1 MILKGRLLKNAK
13 LEKVPIRQNELHTFS
28 STHTL
33 SIYPLNFVCTFI
45 PKNACSSLR
54 YSIAIANGFIKD
66 INDIKWIHSNNQAFI
81 SSQRE
86 VACAKYTFVI
96 LRCPFKRIASCFL
109 DKFVGRKLKFNDEN
123 GQRLSINFH
132 EFLLI
137 IKSQARKDRNEHWR
151 NQSDF
156 LHYDIYDDYFSIELL
171 SDALNS
177 LESRGFKL
185 IDTRTILKHDLSKH
199 KKVDGNFSK
208 MKDLDLKK
216 MKDEGITPNYKSMY
230 SNEEINLVKEIYNDD
245 IGLYKSLFGE
255 KNLLF

>member
-1 MILKGRLLKNAK
+1 MKRILKNAK
-13 LEKVPIRQNELHTFS
+13 LLNVPIEQNDVNTFS
-28 STHTL
+28 SSYSL

-54 YSIAIANGFIKD
+54 YSIAIANGYIKD
-66 INDIKWIHSNNQAFI
+66 INDIKWIHSNNKTFI

-86 VACAKYTFVI
+86 VACAMYTFVI

-137 IKSQARKDRNEHWR
+137 IKSQARKDRNDHWR

-156 LHYDIYDDYFSIELL
+156 LHYEQYDDYFSVESL
-171 SDALNS
+171 SDAVNS
-177 LESRGFKL
+177 LETRGFSL
-185 IDTRTILKHDLSKH
+185 IDTRTSLKHDLSNY
-199 KKVDGNFSK
+199 KKVDGDFSK

-216 MKDEGITPNYKSMY
+216 MKDEGKSPNYKSMY
-230 SNEEINLVKEIYNDD
+230 STHEVDLVKEIYNDD
-245 IGLYKSLFGE
+245 IELYKNYFGE
-255 KNLLF
+255 KNLLY

>member
-1 MILKGRLLKNAK
+1 MKRILKNAK
-13 LEKVPIRQNELHTFS
+13 LLNVPIEQNDVNTFS
-28 STHTL
+28 SSYSL

-54 YSIAIANGFIKD
+54 YSIAIANGYIKD
-66 INDIKWIHSNNQAFI
+66 INDIKWIHSNNKTFI

-86 VACAKYTFVI
+86 VACAMYTFVI

-137 IKSQARKDRNEHWR
+137 IKSQARKDRNDHWR

-156 LHYDIYDDYFSIELL
+156 LHYEQYDDYFSVESL
-171 SDALNS
+171 SDAVNS
-177 LESRGFKL
+177 LETRGFSL
-185 IDTRTILKHDLSKH
+185 IDTRTSLKHDLSNY
-199 KKVDGNFSK
+199 KKVDGDFSK

-216 MKDEGITPNYKSMY
+216 MKDEGKSPNYKSMY
-230 SNEEINLVKEIYNDD
+230 SNHEVDLVKEIYNDD
-245 IGLYKSLFGE
+245 IELYKNYFGE
-255 KNLLF
+255 KNLLY

>member
-1 MILKGRLLKNAK
+1 MKRILKNAK
-13 LEKVPIRQNELHTFS
+13 LLNVPIEQNDVNTFS
-28 STHTL
+28 SSYSL

-54 YSIAIANGFIKD
+54 YSIAIANGYIKD
-66 INDIKWIHSNNQAFI
+66 INDIKWIHSNNKTFI

-86 VACAKYTFVI
+86 VACAMYTFVI

-123 GQRLSINFH
+123 GQRLSINFY

>member
-1 MILKGRLLKNAK
+1 MFKARLLKNARH
-13 LEKVPIRQNELHTFS
+13 ENVPIRQNESNTFS
-28 STHTL
+28 SSYTL

-66 INDIKWIHSNNQAFI
+66 ISDIKWIHSNNKTFI
-81 SSQRE
+81 ASHRE
-86 VACAKYTFVI
+86 VSCAEYTFVI

-109 DKFVGRKLKFNDEN
+109 DLFVGRKIKFNDEN

-137 IKSQARKDRNEHWR
+137 IKSQARKDRNQHWR

-156 LHYDIYDDYFSIELL
+156 LHYEIYDDYFSVESL
-171 SDALNS
+171 SKAENS
-177 LESRGFKL
+177 LKDRGFKVF
-185 IDTRTILKHDLSKH
+185 DTRASLKHDLSNHNKI
-199 KKVDGNFSK
+199 DGDFSK

-216 MKDEGITPNYKSMY
+216 MKDEGVIPNYKSMY
-230 SNEEINLVKEIYNDD
+230 SNHEVDLVKEIYYDD
-245 IGLYKSLFGE
+245 IELYKSHFGE
-255 KNLLF
+255 KNLLY